1 MTGREILTAL
11 TDIDEEYIEEAAKK
25 HKSKKNIIIR
35 FSAMAFQHIKS
46 AAQFGRHNSRLFSR
60 PTDAVLHTFA

>member
-35 FSAMAFQHIKS
+35 FSAMRRALPWRQ
-46 AAQFGRHNSRLFSR
+46 AVRLRRSGQR
-60 PTDAVLHTFA
+60 TAMPKTA